1 MYQLVC
7 QRIGEVILGVSLF
20 VVVDKIVEAV
30 RTDRIAR
37 LRRRGEHHEAHIEEL
52 ARDA

>member
-1 MYQLVC
+1 MYQLIC
-7 QRIGEVILGVSLF
+7 QRIGEVTIGVGLF
-20 VVVDKIVEAV
+20 VVVDKMVEAY

-37 LRRRGEHHEAHIEEL
+37 LRRRGEHREAHIEEL